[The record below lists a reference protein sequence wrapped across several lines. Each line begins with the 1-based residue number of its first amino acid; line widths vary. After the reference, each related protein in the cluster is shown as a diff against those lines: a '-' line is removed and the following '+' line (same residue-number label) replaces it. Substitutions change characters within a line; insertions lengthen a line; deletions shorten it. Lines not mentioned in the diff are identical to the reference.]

1 MSTAQQLIPV
11 PFYEDTLV
19 LVGQASEP
27 YVAMKPIVANMGLVW
42 AAQYVKIME
51 RFSSVVSEIETTG
64 ADGKQYGMT
73 CLPLR
78 KLPAWLYSISPNKV
92 KPELREKIVRY
103 QNECDD
109 ALWNYWTKGCAVRA
123 GAPNTTQRIAL
134 SRHRLAL
141 AKELYRTRD
150 PALRQTIHQQLDE
163 VSRAMGLPTPE
174 LDSLGRAAPE
184 MPDVVEPF
192 WQALAFLDGEGVD
205 YNHAH
210 ADSLLAVNLP
220 ELARLLIEHGHP
232 LRFDSALRQG
242 LWLSSAPRCLHK
254 NHPTKSRLVDKTV
267 RCWIFA
273 MHPTAKELPEV

>member
-1 MSTAQQLIPV
+1 MSAAQQLIPV

-19 LVGQASEP
+19 LVRQANEP
-27 YVAMKPIVANMGLVW
+27 YVAMKPVVENMGLAW
-42 AAQYVKIME
+42 QAQHVKLAE
-51 RFSSVVSEIETTG
+51 KFGSVITIIVTTG
-64 ADGKQYGMT
+64 ADGKRYDMT
-73 CLPLR
+73 CLPLK
-78 KLPAWLYSISPNKV
+78 KLPAWLYSINPSKV

-109 ALWNYWTKGCAVRA
+109 ALWNYWTKGCAVR
-123 GAPNTTQRIAL
+123 GDAPNTTQRIAL

-141 AKELYRTRD
+141 AKELYKTRD

-163 VSRAMGLPTPE
+163 ASRAMGLPTPE
-174 LDSLGRAAPE
+174 IDSLGAATPTA
-184 MPDVVEPF
+184 PDVLKGF
-192 WQALAFLDGEGVD
+192 WQALAFLDSKGVA
-205 YNHAH
+205 YNHSRA
-210 ADSLLAVNLP
+210 ANLLAVNLP

-273 MHPTAKELPEV
+273 MHPTAKELSEV